1 MRLFCKL
8 YLAAGMLCCFVFT
21 GCFEVEE
28 KTAFTTATT
37 GNYAITVDMS
47 EMIARLKMFGAGEQL
62 RELPLQD
69 TTILFRDALTTDSV
83 LTAQEKQ
90 TIIAGTLKLQMNRE
104 ENVMKLTLANPFKD
118 LKQLNQSRD
127 VLFKMLTNTG
137 KGSLPAME
145 GLAQT
150 SAGVMNLLDL
160 KALGIVQKADKGLLT
175 QTISNPTRL
184 KTTFENDSSLQQ
196 LKQMTALLGAPV
208 VFKNAFTFP
217 AAITSFQ
224 AVNGTLSA
232 DKKSLL
238 IRNTLE
244 DLLDNP
250 ALFTYQVRY

>member
-1 MRLFCKL
+1 MRIFCKL
-8 YLAAGMLCCFVFT
+8 YLAAGMFCCFVFT

-37 GNYAITVDMS
+37 GNFAIAVDMS

-62 RELPLQD
+62 KELPLQD
-69 TTILFRDALTTDSV
+69 TTILFSDVLTRDTV
-83 LTAQEKQ
+83 LTAHEKQ
-90 TIIAGTLKLQMNRE
+90 TINGGSLKLQMKRE
-104 ENVMKLTLANPFKD
+104 ENVMKLTLTNPFNN
-118 LKQLNQSRD
+118 LEQLNQSRD

-137 KGSLPAME
+137 KGSIPAME
-145 GLAQT
+145 GLAQA

-175 QTISNPTRL
+175 QSIVNSTAL

-238 IRNTLE
+238 IRNTLDE
-244 DLLDNP
+244 LLDNP
-250 ALFTYQVRY
+250 SLFTYQVRY